1 MTKQEK
7 KEFMEQSLEFMLA
20 VSKHL
25 SKERGVVTYCEC
37 PLCGGTIKMSRAK
50 CNGHFSAKCDKCGIS
65 AME

>member
-1 MTKQEK
+1 MTKQEE

-37 PLCGGTIKMSRAK
+37 PLCGGKITMYRVMY
-50 CNGHFSAKCDKCGIS
+50 NGHFRAKCDKCGIS